1 MRRSAASFDALVVP
15 NSLTVPQLGNSYKT
29 LACMPARMQAPSPYP
44 GLVTDHEYY
53 SQLETYMGMAE
64 RAAYVPERWKT
75 KPVERAKDSALD
87 MELLS
92 YMPQQRF
99 IRPARMHQM
108 GNPYRQR
115 PDVRPL
121 LAAVVYRPEQQGEEP
136 VPVYSEQQIAAAMR
150 PRPFSVQPLLVPGS
164 PAVPSTPRQALV
176 GLPRP
181 AEATAATRQDLAA
194 PGTSGALS
202 ADASADGRAG
212 QPGQRPAGTATADTT
227 AAAEAA
233 AGSQAAAQQGQSSD
247 EAIVK
252 PSSAAEA
259 SQTVVPAANVEGTK
273 AASST
278 EHTAGTGSAG
288 SAHAP
293 SPSTALGGPSSP
305 KAEARQENE
314 DSEAHSSVPEP
325 RKATPS
331 QASALEES
339 PGTGGSRLPHQ
350 TPQPGGGTPEP

>member
-29 LACMPARMQAPSPYP
+29 LACMPARILLMQAPSPYP
-44 GLVTDHEYY
+44 GLVADHEYY

-136 VPVYSEQQIAAAMR
+136 VPVYSEEQIAAAMR
-150 PRPFSVQPLLVPGS
+150 PRPFSVQPLLLPGS
-164 PAVPSTPRQALV
+164 PAVPSTPRQV
-176 GLPRP
+176 SMGVHRP
-181 AEATAATRQDLAA
+181 AEAIAATRQELAA
-194 PGTSGALS
+194 PGAPS
-202 ADASADGRAG
+202 ADAS
-212 QPGQRPAGTATADTT
+212 GTATAAST

-233 AGSQAAAQQGQSSD
+233 VGSQAAAQQVQSSD

-252 PSSAAEA
+252 QPTAAEA
-259 SQTVVPAANVEGTK
+259 SQTGALAANGDGIKAVTGTD
-273 AASST
+273 
-278 EHTAGTGSAG
+278 HTAGTGPDVPAP
-288 SAHAP
+288 AP
-293 SPSTALGGPSSP
+293 STTAALGGPSSP

-331 QASALEES
+331 QASALEDG
-339 PGTGGSRLPHQ
+339 PGTGSSRLPHQ
-350 TPQPGGGTPEP
+350 TPQPGGTGGTYQYTPEP

>member
-1 MRRSAASFDALVVP
+1 MFFRDRWRHVRRSAASFDALVVP
-15 NSLTVPQLGNSYKT
+15 NSLTVPQLGKSYKT
-29 LACMPARMQAPSPYP
+29 LACMPARILHMQAPSPYP
-44 GLVTDHEYY
+44 GLVADHEYY

-136 VPVYSEQQIAAAMR
+136 VPVYSEEQIAAAMR

-164 PAVPSTPRQALV
+164 PAEPSTPRQALV
-176 GLPRP
+176 GVPRP
-181 AEATAATRQDLAA
+181 AEAIAAARQDIPVPGA
-194 PGTSGALS
+194 PS
-202 ADASADGRAG
+202 ADAS
-212 QPGQRPAGTATADTT
+212 GTATAGST

-233 AGSQAAAQQGQSSD
+233 AGSQLAAQQVQSSD

-252 PSSAAEA
+252 QPTAAEA
-259 SQTVVPAANVEGTK
+259 SQTGALAANGDGIKAVTGTD
-273 AASST
+273 
-278 EHTAGTGSAG
+278 HTAGTGSAG

-293 SPSTALGGPSSP
+293 SPSTALAMGGPSSP

-331 QASALEES
+331 QASALEDG

-350 TPQPGGGTPEP
+350 TPQPGGGTPES